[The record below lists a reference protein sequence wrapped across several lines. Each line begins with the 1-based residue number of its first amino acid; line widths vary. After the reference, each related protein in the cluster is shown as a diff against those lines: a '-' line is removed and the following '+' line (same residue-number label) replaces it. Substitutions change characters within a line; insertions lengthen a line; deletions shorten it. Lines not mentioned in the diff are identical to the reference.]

1 MKAMERQLFKRFQR
15 EQIERAVADELSF
28 HVDLLTEE
36 HIQGD
41 LPPAAARDAAL
52 KRFGNLEQ
60 IKEQCVEI
68 RSTGHPLVRALK
80 AFLIPVFLLGV
91 LVRIFGAEF
100 HATPMGNLL
109 MLVAFLGRLLL
120 YVRGL
125 NPASLNG
132 QQETSS
138 PLRLNEGLQRPITA
152 YETKQLSPVERV
164 ISNLPE

>member
-1 MKAMERQLFKRFQR
+1 MKAMERHPLKLSQR
-15 EQIERAVADELSF
+15 EQIERAVSDELSF

-36 HIQGD
+36 HIQRD
-41 LPPAAARDAAL
+41 VPLAAARAAAL

-68 RSTGHPLVRALK
+68 RSAGHPLVRALK

-100 HATPMGNLL
+100 QATHLGNLL
-109 MLVAFLGRLLL
+109 MLVAVLGRLLL
-120 YVRGL
+120 YVRSL
-125 NPASLNG
+125 NPASLSG

-138 PLRLNEGLQRPITA
+138 PLKLNEGLQRPVAA
-152 YETKQLSPVERV
+152 YETKSLSPVERV
-164 ISNLPE
+164 ISDLPE